1 VNAGLST
8 EEIRQRFLRHFVTR
22 EHTEVPSASLIAED
36 PTLLLVNAGM
46 VPFKPFFLGERP
58 APFRRAV
65 SVQKCVRTVDIEL
78 VGTTNRHGSFFQMCG
93 NFSFG
98 DYFKERAIPYA
109 WEFVTGVGGLGLP
122 ADRLWV
128 TVYHDDDEAAG
139 IWTRDVG
146 LDPSRVQR
154 RGRED
159 NYWSM
164 GVPGPCGPCSEIFW
178 DRGPQFGRDGG
189 PVADEDR
196 YTELWN
202 LVFMQYERGQGQGKD
217 FPVLRELPARNIDTG
232 MGLERVAC
240 VMQGVESLYDIDIN
254 RPVLERAGALAGVVY
269 EQDPRTDVRL
279 RVVGD
284 HTRTAV
290 MLLADGV
297 VPSNEGRGYV
307 LRRMLRRA
315 VRTLRLLGVEE
326 PAMGELVPVVRDSLG
341 PSYPVLVEDFDRIL
355 GYAAREEEA
364 FRSTLRS
371 GTTIFDTAV
380 AATRQRG
387 GAKLSGQDAFR
398 LHDTYGFPV
407 ELTLEMAAEAGLSVD
422 EAGFRGLMVE
432 QQARAKKDTA
442 AKKGEWLQQGGLPRD
457 VVAAAGGP
465 TAFTGY
471 EELSRES
478 QVAALVGPDTL
489 VPAAGQGEEVGVVLD
504 VTPFYAEG
512 GGQQA
517 DTGRLIGEGGA
528 ELEVIDVARQGD
540 LIVHRARVV
549 SGELRAG
556 ETVLAQVN
564 AGRRAAVSRS
574 HTATHLIHEALRR
587 ALGDSATQAG
597 SLNAPGRLR
606 FDFANPSA
614 VPQGAL
620 ADVEDEVNARLAED
634 LEVRW
639 FLTGLQEAR
648 RLGAMALFTEK
659 YGDEVRVVEVGDYTR
674 ELCAGTHAA
683 RSGQLG
689 VVTLLGEASI
699 GAGVRRVEAL
709 VGLDAFRFL
718 ARERLLVERL
728 SGLLKAPGA
737 ELPDRV
743 GDLLERLR
751 AADRA
756 LGQARGEHL
765 VASAATLGA
774 EAEDVAGVLLVSRQT
789 PGTLSADD
797 LRRLALAIRD
807 RLPAATP
814 VVVALVAPGPERA
827 AAVVAVNDAGRAA
840 GLAARE
846 LIGPLTVA
854 LEGKGGGR
862 DDVAQGGG
870 SRPDAAGEALAALRR
885 AVANRG

>member
-1 VNAGLST
+1 MNSGLST
-8 EEIRQRFLRHFVTR
+8 EEIRQRFLRHFVAR

-46 VPFKPFFLGERP
+46 VPFKPYFLGERP
-58 APFRRAV
+58 APYPRAV

-109 WEFVTGVGGLGLP
+109 WEFVTGADGLGLS

-128 TVYHDDDEAAG
+128 TVFDDDDTAAD
-139 IWTRDVG
+139 IWIRDVG
-146 LDPSRVQR
+146 VDPARVQR

-178 DRGPQFGRDGG
+178 DRGPEFGADGG
-189 PVADEDR
+189 PIADDNR

-202 LVFMQYERGQGQGKD
+202 LVFMQFERGAGQGKD
-217 FPVLRELPARNIDTG
+217 FPVLGELPARNIDTG

-240 VMQGVESLYDIDIN
+240 VLQGVDSLYDIDIN
-254 RPVLERAGALAGVVY
+254 RPVLDRAAELAGVVY
-269 EQDPRTDVRL
+269 ETDPRTDVRL

-297 VPSNEGRGYV
+297 LPANEGRGYV

-315 VRTLRLLGVEE
+315 VRELRLLGVEQE
-326 PAMGELVPVVRDSLG
+326 AMGELVPVVRDSLG
-341 PSYPVLVEDFDRIL
+341 PSYPVLVTDYERIL
-355 GYAAREEEA
+355 RYATAEEDA
-364 FRSTLRS
+364 FRATLRS
-371 GTTIFDTAV
+371 GLTIFDTAV
-380 AATRQRG
+380 AATRAAG
-387 GAKLSGQDAFR
+387 GTALSGQDAFR
-398 LHDTYGFPV
+398 LHDTFGFPV

-422 EAGFRGLMVE
+422 EAGFRRLMAE
-432 QQARAKKDTA
+432 QQARAHEDTVA
-442 AKKGEWLQQGGLPRD
+442 RKGEWLTQGGLPRE
-457 VVAAAGGP
+457 VAAAGP
-465 TAFTGY
+465 TVFTGY
-471 EELSRES
+471 TELDRES
-478 QVAALVGPDTL
+478 QVKAIVAGGTL
-489 VPAAGQGEEVGVVLD
+489 RPAAEQGEEVGVVLD

-517 DTGRLIGEGGA
+517 DAGVLLADGC
-528 ELEVIDVARQGD
+528 ELEVLDVATHAGV
-540 LIVHRARVV
+540 IVHRARVLR
-549 SGELRAG
+549 GELRSG
-556 ETVLAQVN
+556 AQVQARVD

-574 HTATHLIHEALRR
+574 HTATHLIHEAFRR
-587 ALGDSATQAG
+587 ALGNSATQAG

-614 VPQGAL
+614 VPPGAL
-620 ADVEDEVNARLAED
+620 SDVEDEVNARLAED

-639 FLTGLQEAR
+639 FVTGLEEAR

-674 ELCAGTHAA
+674 ELCGGTHAS

-689 VVTLLGEASI
+689 VVTLLGESSI

-709 VGLDAFRFL
+709 VGLDAFRYL
-718 ARERLLVERL
+718 AAERLLVARL
-728 SGLLKAPGA
+728 STLLKAPGPD
-737 ELPDRV
+737 LPDRV
-743 GDLLERLR
+743 ADLVDRLR
-751 AADRA
+751 AAERA
-756 LGQARGEHL
+756 LDQARGEEL
-765 VASAATLGA
+765 TASAASLA
-774 EAEDVAGVLLVSRQT
+774 DQAEDVAGVLVVARQT
-789 PGTLSADD
+789 PPTLTADD

-807 RLPAATP
+807 RFPVAAP
-814 VVVALVAPGPERA
+814 GVVALVAPGEERA
-827 AAVVAVNDAGRAA
+827 AAVIAVNDAAQSA
-840 GLAARE
+840 GLSARTLIAAVT
-846 LIGPLTVA
+846 GPLD
-854 LEGKGGGR
+854 GKGGGR
-862 DDVAQGGG
+862 DDIAQGGG
-870 SRPDAAGEALAALRR
+870 SRPQAAADALSALRA
-885 AVANRG
+885 AVAARD